1 MNRNPFVAAFD
12 LWRFATKPAPPW
24 VRKAVRL
31 RDSVRDGAGL
41 VNDLLPDVDPP
52 GKEGDAGTT

>member
-1 MNRNPFVAAFD
+1 MNRDPFVAAFD

-24 VRKAVRL
+24 MRKAVRL

-41 VNDLLPDVDPP
+41 INDVLPDVDPP
-52 GKEGDAGTT
+52 LPKEGEGTA